1 MSGLSHEAIQ
11 KHVKIYIAVFV
22 SLAFLTLVTVGVS
35 YLHFPLLSAVAVALV
50 IATVKGALVA
60 LFFMHLSMEKKII
73 YSVLIFTA
81 VFFLALLIFPSI
93 SRF

>member
-1 MSGLSHEAIQ
+1 MSVLSHEEIA
-11 KHVKIYIAVFV
+11 KHVKIYIAVFM

-35 YLHFPLLSAVAVALV
+35 YLHFPLLTAVAVALV

-73 YSVLIFTA
+73 YLILILTV
-81 VFFLALLIFPSI
+81 VFFLALLIFPSV